1 MNDNNFAIRELIR
14 REAELKDEARAAA
27 LADDVDLYIEKIQQI
42 ERVQAEI
49 AVKRIQEVG

>member
-1 MNDNNFAIRELIR
+1 MNDNNCAIRELIR

-27 LADDVDLYIEKIQQI
+27 LADDVDLYFEKIRQI